1 MNASR
6 AKLGIGVLACMGI
19 GWSVAR
25 YSALRDD
32 AHRDT
37 SKALGAELQQVKSR
51 LARVEEERG
60 RRELLARLPAL
71 AAPAASAASTALQ
84 AAPAPASS
92 NDGQTAEEEEEALT
106 ERAQRQ
112 IDRQVEVLRSQ
123 LASETRDASWANDFE
138 AGVRDR
144 MRALDGK
151 LFATTRLVSAD
162 CRTSLCMMEMV
173 ADSPEEA
180 RRLPKI
186 MALIGLRTFVR
197 SEPNPVTG
205 GQRWTLFV
213 ERPGFPLPQADQTA
227 L

>member
-1 MNASR
+1 MATSR
-6 AKLGIGVLACMGI
+6 VKLGVAVLACIGI

-25 YSALRDD
+25 YPTQLEESGRNSAL
-32 AHRDT
+32 
-37 SKALGAELQQVKSR
+37 ALSAELKQVKSR

-60 RRELLARLPAL
+60 RRELLARLPAF
-71 AAPAASAASTALQ
+71 AAPAATAATTALE
-84 AAPAPASS
+84 AAPPPADS
-92 NDGQTAEEEEEALT
+92 NDGEAAEADEEELA
-106 ERAQRQ
+106 ERAQQQ
-112 IDRQVEVLRSQ
+112 IDRRVDVLRRQ
-123 LASETRDASWANDFE
+123 LASETRDASWADEFE
-138 AGVRDR
+138 AGVRDK

-186 MALIGLRTFVR
+186 MALVGLRTFVR

-213 ERPGFPLPQADQTA
+213 ERPGFPLPHAEQAA